1 MLKINN
7 QSILFFDPG
16 IDSNISHPFQNITH
30 IKQGDRP
37 FILKLNSSQGLGN
50 INHIQTKDD
59 ELRLVY
65 TLNENIK
72 QSKSHSVLNDIAE
85 RLAKVYSVNQSD
97 ITIQKLFTGSIN
109 MVYTVAHSTGSKIEP
124 SEVIDR
130 LRKNFDQ
137 FIELKIH
144 PLLHRPIFD
153 ISMFDDRGNKIS
165 HRHLILVRVDASKYI
180 QRLLVGHNSDY
191 WLDPFQHPQN
201 WYRAFHGTGNA
212 QNSDFDEKDQSSD
225 TQFMPVDALA
235 SIYQSGFRTARNAAY
250 GQGVYCSPNPKFP
263 ESGYIRAVSI
273 EIKNDKKSYKCML
286 QVAVN
291 PDGVA
296 FHTNNE
302 IWVVGDPKNIRPYG
316 ILIKEA

>member
-1 MLKINN
+1 
-7 QSILFFDPG
+7 
-16 IDSNISHPFQNITH
+16 
-30 IKQGDRP
+30 
-37 FILKLNSSQGLGN
+37 
-50 INHIQTKDD
+50 
-59 ELRLVY
+59 
-65 TLNENIK
+65 
-72 QSKSHSVLNDIAE
+72 
-85 RLAKVYSVNQSD
+85 
-97 ITIQKLFTGSIN
+97 
-109 MVYTVAHSTGSKIEP
+109 
-124 SEVIDR
+124 
-130 LRKNFDQ
+130 
-137 FIELKIH
+137 
-144 PLLHRPIFD
+144 
-153 ISMFDDRGNKIS
+153 MFDDRGNKVFSNIPS
-165 HRHLILVRVDASKYI
+165 IFNVGPRGREQVYTAPASWTRFGLHVLGKYE
-180 QRLLVGHNSDY
+180 NDY

-235 SIYQSGFRTARNAAY
+235 SIYQSGFRTARNAVY

-296 FHTNNE
+296 FHANNE
-302 IWVVGDPKNIRPYG
+302 IWVVADPKNIRPYG